1 MRGPSAR
8 LAAACAF
15 AVAMTAF
22 TGSALAG
29 ITQGKDTAPPVTPP
43 TPPLVQV
50 TPATQSLPA
59 APVTKSAG
67 DVVGAQITLTSVRPP
82 LDGVLD
88 GTILP
93 FTGFPT
99 WLAVVIGV
107 ALILAGLTLRRRG
120 AATS

>member
-1 MRGPSAR
+1 
-8 LAAACAF
+8 
-15 AVAMTAF
+15 VF

-29 ITQGKDTAPPVTPP
+29 TTHGNDNAPPVTPP

-50 TPATQSLPA
+50 TPA

-67 DVVGAQITLTSVRPP
+67 DVLGAQITLTSVKPP
-82 LDGVLD
+82 LHGVLD

-107 ALILAGLTLRRRG
+107 ALILGGLTLRRRA